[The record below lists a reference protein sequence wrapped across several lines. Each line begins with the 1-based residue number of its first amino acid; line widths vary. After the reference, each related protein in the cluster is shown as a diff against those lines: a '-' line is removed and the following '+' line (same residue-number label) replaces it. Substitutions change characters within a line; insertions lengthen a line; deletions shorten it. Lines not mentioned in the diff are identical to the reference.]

1 MVPASRGG
9 TRAAVIVAVVVVAE
23 VQVLIPVVL
32 DVMLVVVVVVAVPVP
47 GGELGADVVV
57 DGLGVL
63 DGRLHPHQIL
73 FRRRHLLR
81 CGVATRAD
89 GLHALAVALDRLRER
104 DVLRRARGFA
114 TRQLMMHRRLESFL
128 GRLHGGRELRARAA
142 SALACSAALGF
153 LPAGDFAPRPA
164 AETSLAP
171 AFRFLP
177 LGGEREEDE
186 GRVRPE
192 GRRGVSSRSRERG
205 WRGMR

>member
-1 MVPASRGG
+1 M
-9 TRAAVIVAVVVVAE
+9 VVVAE

-128 GRLHGGRELRARAA
+128 GRLHGGRELRARRGVRLGLFRGARLFARGGFRAA
-142 SALACSAALGF
+142 TRRGDVARAGFSLLA
-153 LPAGDFAPRPA
+153 AGRRAR
-164 AETSLAP
+164 
-171 AFRFLP
+171 R
-177 LGGEREEDE
+177 GR